1 MHIDFMKYFSLVLLF
16 AALVCALLGFGGGLP
31 SVAGSITRTLFVVF
45 FLLFA
50 LALDTRAADAE

>member
-16 AALVCALLGFGGGLP
+16 AALVCALLGFGGLP

-50 LALDTRAADAE
+50 VALDTRAADAE